1 MYENVP
7 LAGSLHVKK
16 TDKTKRVNCS
26 ILWSRDALPATQKT
40 LVGEFGG
47 KKNILNKS
55 KRLMNKRLGKKIVY
69 FYVTTFPI
77 IITHT
82 NQKKII
88 PIPWKNLR
96 HQLLEKV
103 IKKLVF

>member
-1 MYENVP
+1 
-7 LAGSLHVKK
+7 
-16 TDKTKRVNCS
+16 
-26 ILWSRDALPATQKT
+26 
-40 LVGEFGG
+40 
-47 KKNILNKS
+47 
-55 KRLMNKRLGKKIVY
+55 MNKRIGKKIVY

-82 NQKKII
+82 NQKKNI
-88 PIPWKNLR
+88 PIPWENLR